1 MPHEMMCGKKPNDE
15 AVIMTIVHFD
25 TKAIS
30 RKAGQ
35 SAVACAAYR
44 AGDVLDDVKYG
55 KTHDYSKK
63 CGVMSS
69 DIVLPFALKALG
81 VCVDRETL
89 WNLAEAAEN
98 RSDSRVAR
106 EWLINLPY
114 ELSEEERHTLAINF
128 AQKLCDDM
136 DVIADV
142 CIHRPVMKLPFDPEA
157 KPSSKR
163 LREGEQNP
171 DPRNFH
177 AHILVTTR
185 APIVGPN
192 KTLAFDPKLK
202 IPFEWSNKKRLAHDL
217 PSSMKEIKR
226 VREMWVD
233 TANKVLAQ
241 YHLPLMDARSYKD
254 QGLDQQPTIKMGV
267 EATAMERRGITT
279 ELGDINRAIIAR
291 NKMVAE
297 KNYQQGVE
305 HERRTTFL
313 RRGLAWTTEKNTRL
327 PILIG
332 DTKQRADSTQRRIS
346 DTTSGIAWA
355 TERCQKIPNGID
367 TVNNRIKS
375 ADDGINW
382 ATDHTE
388 SLPELI
394 KDTAQLITNTKPNLE
409 WTAERTEELHT
420 RRDDTQQR
428 IDKAAQRIDDSKWW
442 ITQNSERVQASKSI
456 TDGINSGITERARPA
471 PSPFDD
477 DYQRAFYERKRRVNR
492 DIANAVSTRDQ
503 AKFGD
508 ESNHNALRET
518 LMVMAHRLLT
528 RNNPKFCLRPGHN
541 DHPADYPDKFDYR
554 QVESLNRFADAL
566 GVDSNPKDFRAEQ
579 RRVADLFT
587 PEVMENHVNA
597 IDIILKKQ
605 QERKAYEEATS
616 GFTQFLE
623 RLDKSRAT
631 KNDELQKRLGRS
643 DISRMTAATQTVS
656 SYLTII
662 TDEMNKEETPWQSRE
677 LAAKH
682 IKETLKLTA
691 IQFQLSYE
699 GLKTLD
705 SNESA
710 QKHVKVLETSLSDI
724 DTKCNVTFTERDFKR
739 INEDL
744 AVINKPIEIKS
755 SYNSPSPRF

>member
-1 MPHEMMCGKKPNDE
+1 
-15 AVIMTIVHFD
+15 MTMVHFD

-44 AGDVLDDVKYG
+44 AGDILEDAKYG

-63 CGVMSS
+63 RGVMSS

-81 VCVDRETL
+81 VSVDRETL
-89 WNLAEAAEN
+89 WNTAEAAEN

-106 EWLINLPY
+106 EWLINLPH
-114 ELSEEERHTLAINF
+114 ELSEEERHALAINF

-142 CIHRPVMKLPFDPEA
+142 CVHRPVMKLPFDPEA

-177 AHILVTTR
+177 AHIMVTTR
-185 APIVGPN
+185 APIAYPN
-192 KTLAFDPKLK
+192 KTLVFDPKLK
-202 IPFEWSNKKRLAHDL
+202 IPFEWSNKKRLAHEL

-226 VREMWVD
+226 IREMWVD
-233 TANKVLAQ
+233 TANVVLAKKK
-241 YHLPLMDARSYKD
+241 LPLMDARSYKD

-279 ELGDINRAIIAR
+279 EKGDTNRAIIAR

-297 KNYQQGVE
+297 KNHQQGVE
-305 HERRTTFL
+305 HEQRTKSL
-313 RRGLAWTTEKNTRL
+313 RSGLAWTTQTNTRL

-346 DTTSGIAWA
+346 DTTPGIAWA
-355 TERCQKIPNGID
+355 TERCQKIPSGIN

-375 ADDGINW
+375 ADDGIKW

-388 SLPELI
+388 SLPKLIRDTEQRI
-394 KDTAQLITNTKPNLE
+394 KDTEPNLE
-409 WTAERTEELHT
+409 WAAKRCENLPKRAAHSKQWVTANAKRAKDSES
-420 RRDDTQQR
+420 
-428 IDKAAQRIDDSKWW
+428 IAQGIN
-442 ITQNSERVQASKSI
+442 QGI
-456 TDGINSGITERARPA
+456 TDRAKPA

-477 DYQRAFYERKRRVNR
+477 DYQRAFYERKRRANR
-492 DIANAVSTRDQ
+492 EIANAVSARDQ
-503 AKFGD
+503 TKFGD
-508 ESNHNALRET
+508 ESNHHALRET

-528 RNNPKFCLRPGHN
+528 RNNPKFCLRPGYN
-541 DHPADYPDKFDYR
+541 DNPADYPDKFDYR
-554 QVESLNRFADAL
+554 QIDSLNRFADAL
-566 GVDSNPKDFRAEQ
+566 GVDSNPSDFRTEQ

-587 PEVMENHVNA
+587 PEVMENHANA

-605 QERKAYEEATS
+605 RERKAYEEATS
-616 GFTQFLE
+616 AFTQFIE
-623 RLDKSRAT
+623 RLDKKRAT
-631 KNDELQKRLGRS
+631 KNNALQERLGKS

-656 SYLTII
+656 SYLKII
-662 TDEMNKEETPWQSRE
+662 TDEMNKEETPWQSQE

-682 IKETLKLTA
+682 IKETLSLTA
-691 IQFQLSYE
+691 IQFQLSYK

-705 SNESA
+705 SVESA
-710 QKHVKVLETSLSDI
+710 QKHIKALETSLSDI
-724 DTKCNVTFTERDFKR
+724 TTKYSVEFTESDFKR
-739 INEDL
+739 IHDGL
-744 AVINKPIEIKS
+744 AVLNKPIEIKS
-755 SYNSPSPRF
+755 SYSSPSLRF